1 MCTPAVPAAS
11 ISSIPS
17 GKKLGRIVHGQPQ
30 TTNIA
35 FGGDD
40 WKTLYF
46 TTHSTLG
53 SVKLKTAG
61 VPVPS
66 KKV

>member
-1 MCTPAVPAAS
+1 VD
-11 ISSIPS
+11 PS

-53 SVKLKTAG
+53 AVQLKTAG
-61 VPVPS
+61 LPVPAR
-66 KKV
+66 KI

>member
-1 MCTPAVPAAS
+1 MC
-11 ISSIPS
+11 
-17 GKKLGRIVHGQPQ
+17 
-30 TTNIA
+30 

-46 TTHSTLG
+46 TTHSTFG

-61 VPVPS
+61 VPVPVTA
-66 KKV
+66 KKA